1 MEKLR
6 EKPVANSQ
14 LITDDLEIIGIF
26 KAFMQRKEKLWT
38 WQSAG
43 DQKEKRVVHYSI
55 VKKVDPFKKS
65 VELKPNNRSGFRF
78 KSGDE
83 IFLFSKIR
91 SIAIKLKVREM
102 GPEFIVLSLP
112 AKLNL
117 IHGDFLKNIE
127 LIEKE
132 NEGANKHLRA
142 APRMQTNEE
151 QLVALRRKRPS
162 DSEYCPLE
170 FYELHDMSQG
180 GFSFYVN
187 DPAEFTV
194 GDYVQMESLNGK
206 ELKVIIEGRIA
217 SVRVLEQ
224 ENDLFKVGVAFQ
236 KSKAANE

>member
-6 EKPVANSQ
+6 EKPAANPQ

-38 WQSAG
+38 WQSTAELKG
-43 DQKEKRVVHYSI
+43 KRVVHYSI
-55 VKKVDPFKKS
+55 VKRVDPLKKLI
-65 VELKPNNRSGFRF
+65 ELKPNNRSGFRF
-78 KSGDE
+78 TSGDE

-102 GPEFIVLSLP
+102 GPEYIVLALP

-117 IHGDFLKNIE
+117 IHGDFLRNIE
-127 LIEKE
+127 LVEKE

-142 APRMQTNEE
+142 VPRLQANEE
-151 QLVALRRKRPS
+151 QLVGVRRSSASES
-162 DSEYCPLE
+162 DYRPLE

-180 GFSFYVN
+180 GLSFHVS

-194 GDYVQMESLNGK
+194 GDYVQIDHLNGK
-206 ELKVIIEGRIA
+206 ELKARIEAKVA
-217 SVRVLEQ
+217 SVRVLE
-224 ENDLFKVGVAFQ
+224 EADDLFKVGVAFQ
-236 KSKAANE
+236 KAKAVDE